1 MAFRI
6 LARTILELGAELIS
20 SDGIAL
26 YELIKNAIDAGSKTV
41 RIEVRAPVLAS
52 QFEDLFG
59 ILSDGPIERDQVI
72 GRAEYAFRQPRLI
85 AIDPVLTQELFK
97 RLQDAPDH
105 GLLQEARDWYCDSN
119 WIKVKDTGHGMT
131 LDDLDKVY
139 LTIGTRSRRV
149 ERESLGPEDRAPL
162 GEKGVGRL
170 STMRLGDL
178 LEVETSRAGELRMNL
193 LNVDWG
199 RFSHESDQYLE
210 EVPVSALE
218 GPIKD
223 DADSSGTTVTIRGL
237 RTDWTKLKLETIAQE
252 EFAKLVDPF
261 EPSTANNI
269 IRLYFGGQRVILQE
283 IDRRILGLAHGT
295 LEAKYRIV
303 EGRPELRGSAEY
315 VVRDKQRSF
324 RLNVTDLMS
333 VVGVTAPGILNSVGA
348 FDMEMWWFNRR
359 LLHKVDEIG
368 TRAEITKEVSRWS
381 GGLMLFRDG
390 YRVNPYGGANDDWLE
405 LDKRAFAAKGFKLN
419 RQQVVGRV
427 RISWRN
433 QGLTDQTNREGLTE
447 TAEKRALVKLLQHL
461 VLTEFKAWTDR
472 EDKAARI
479 QERTT
484 LDNIEEKIEATEA
497 DVRTRLRMIERALPD
512 QDRHLVKSALDLL
525 KELTAYLQEARQ
537 LTEEVANDRAQ
548 LVHLA
553 GIGLMVELIMHELA
567 RTTSATL
574 STLDEID
581 RSSLQRSTSSAISV
595 LSDQLVTLSKRVEN
609 LDPLSAARRQR
620 KEVFDVF
627 ELVRQIV
634 EGRAGQI
641 ARHKVSVSGSFLTG
655 SGWRVTAVRGM
666 LIQIIENLLANSF
679 YWLKRQADLQDDFR
693 PEIVIEI
700 DPKDGFISIT
710 DNGPG
715 IDPELASEIFQPF
728 VTRKP
733 AGEGHGLG
741 LYISRELAGYH
752 GWRLDVARAFTIHP
766 DRYNTFI
773 LETSS

>member
-1 MAFRI
+1 
-6 LARTILELGAELIS
+6 
-20 SDGIAL
+20 
-26 YELIKNAIDAGSKTV
+26 
-41 RIEVRAPVLAS
+41 
-52 QFEDLFG
+52 
-59 ILSDGPIERDQVI
+59 
-72 GRAEYAFRQPRLI
+72 
-85 AIDPVLTQELFK
+85 
-97 RLQDAPDH
+97 
-105 GLLQEARDWYCDSN
+105 
-119 WIKVKDTGHGMT
+119 
-131 LDDLDKVY
+131 
-139 LTIGTRSRRV
+139 
-149 ERESLGPEDRAPL
+149 
-162 GEKGVGRL
+162 
-170 STMRLGDL
+170 
-178 LEVETSRAGELRMNL
+178 
-193 LNVDWG
+193 
-199 RFSHESDQYLE
+199 
-210 EVPVSALE
+210 
-218 GPIKD
+218 
-223 DADSSGTTVTIRGL
+223 
-237 RTDWTKLKLETIAQE
+237 
-252 EFAKLVDPF
+252 
-261 EPSTANNI
+261 
-269 IRLYFGGQRVILQE
+269 
-283 IDRRILGLAHGT
+283 
-295 LEAKYRIV
+295 
-303 EGRPELRGSAEY
+303 
-315 VVRDKQRSF
+315 
-324 RLNVTDLMS
+324 
-333 VVGVTAPGILNSVGA
+333 
-348 FDMEMWWFNRR
+348 MWWFNRR

-567 RTTSATL
+567 RTTTATL

-620 KEVFDVF
+620 KEVFDMF
-627 ELVRQIV
+627 ELVRQII

-641 ARHKVSVSGSFLTG
+641 ARHKVSVSGSFMTG

-715 IDPELASEIFQPF
+715 VDPELASEIFQPF

-752 GWRLDVARAFTIHP
+752 GWRLDIARAFTIHP